1 MSRLSPAARFV
12 LATVVFS
19 WSCWLLGA
27 WLRDLAFTVRVGDS
41 RFQLPYYHL
50 FVWIGLFG
58 PGFVALFMADER
70 EGAESLWA
78 RLTKW
83 RVGET
88 WFSLAVLLPVTIVF
102 AAMMGYQFLG
112 GTMYTGTPAV
122 YWLLFLLLH
131 TLLGPFWEELGWR
144 GFLLPKLLE
153 TRTPLR
159 ASLLVGLVWGP
170 WHFVLRWNEW
180 WGPVYSLLASF
191 VVFCIMTAGLSV
203 IFTWI
208 FLRTRGAILPAVVLH
223 ASFNTSVDFLL
234 APSIAVQGMEPT
246 LCLVATVWLTA
257 LLVWRLGGL
266 RRPEEA
272 APLPSASP

>member
-1 MSRLSPAARFV
+1 MSLPSPAARFV

-50 FVWIGLFG
+50 LVWIGLFG
-58 PGFVALFMADER
+58 PGFVALFMAEER
-70 EGAESLWA
+70 EGPESLWA
-78 RLTKW
+78 RLTNC

-88 WFSLAVLLPVTIVF
+88 WYSLAVFLPVAITFV
-102 AAMMGYQFLG
+102 ALMGYQVLG

-122 YWLLFLLLH
+122 YWLLFLLQH
-131 TLLGPFWEELGWR
+131 TVLGPFWEELGWR
-144 GFLLPKLLE
+144 GYLLPTLLE

-180 WGPVYSLLASF
+180 SGPIYRLLAFF
-191 VVFCIMTAGLSV
+191 VVFCIMAAGLSV

-208 FLRTRGAILPAVVLH
+208 FLKTRGAILPAVVLH
-223 ASFNTSVDFLL
+223 ASFNTSVGFLL
-234 APSIAVQGMEPT
+234 GPSIAVQGMGPT
-246 LCLVATVWLTA
+246 LCLVVAVWLAA
-257 LLVWRLGGL
+257 LLVWLLGGL
-266 RRPEEA
+266 RRPDEA
-272 APLPSASP
+272 APLLVASP